1 MQEFPYYCGVD
12 GVSCINPIPC
22 APNVLSQHLVEYT
35 GLFLHKHPILLPL
48 RGEDKLIVGSSF
60 GRGVA
65 TVFNRI

>member
-22 APNVLSQHLVEYT
+22 APKVLSQHLIEYT
-35 GLFLHKHPILLPL
+35 GLFLHKHPILLL
-48 RGEDKLIVGSSF
+48 LLGELKLTVGSTF
-60 GRGVA
+60 GLGVA